1 MKATIKLVKRVA
13 ENLRKDFKEGKESG
27 SFSDKLE
34 RIVLGYSN
42 ANRAGNGQVNIEIN
56 GNYKYL
62 FTDIKI

>member
-1 MKATIKLVKRVA
+1 MKATIKQVKRIV
-13 ENLRKDFKEGKESG
+13 ENLRKDFKEGKETG
-27 SFSDKLE
+27 LFSEKLE

-56 GNYKYL
+56 GSYKYL